1 MKRPLAVLTLMLAA
15 AAATTT
21 TANVALAQNKPA
33 AKVNG
38 ISIPQYRLDAAVQA
52 GVAQGQPD
60 TPQLRQSVREAL
72 INQEIIAQEAVRR
85 GIDKQPGVAASLE
98 LYRVRALAQA
108 YFQDYFSKNSISE
121 EALKKEYERIKP
133 QLATKEYRARHIL
146 VNSED
151 EAKEITKQINS
162 GGNFEKIAAEKSK
175 DPGSK
180 GRGGDLDWSPAS
192 RYVKPFGEALVRLK
206 KGEMTKAPVKT
217 DFGWHVIRLD
227 DERVA
232 RLPTFEEA
240 KPTLERDLQNQMV
253 RKVIGDLRA
262 KAKIE

>member
-1 MKRPLAVLTLMLAA
+1 MKRFLAMLAISLAA
-15 AAATTT
+15 ATG
-21 TANVALAQNKPA
+21 ANVALAQNKPA

-38 ISIPQYRLDAAVQA
+38 VSIPQYRLDAAVQS
-52 GVAQGQPD
+52 GVAQGQTD

-72 INQEIIAQEAVRR
+72 INQEVIAQEAVRQ
-85 GIDKQPGVAASLE
+85 GIDKQPGVAASIE
-98 LYRVRALAQA
+98 LFRVRALAQA
-108 YFQDYFSKNSISE
+108 YFQDYFKKNPISD
-121 EALKKEYERIKP
+121 EALKKEFERIKP
-133 QLATKEYRARHIL
+133 QMATKEYRARHIL
-146 VNSED
+146 VNGED
-151 EAKEITKQINS
+151 EAKDIIKQIDA
-162 GGNFEKIAAEKSK
+162 GGSFEKLAAEKSK

-192 RYVKPFGEALVRLK
+192 RYVKPFGDALVRLK
-206 KGEMTKAPVKT
+206 KGEMTKTPVQT

-240 KPTLERDLQNQMV
+240 KPTLERELQNQIV
-253 RKVIGDLRA
+253 RKVIADLRA

>member
-1 MKRPLAVLTLMLAA
+1 MTRIFAVLTLMLAT
-15 AAATTT
+15 ATGA
-21 TANVALAQNKPA
+21 TAALAQNKPA

-38 ISIPQYRLDAAVQA
+38 VAIPQYRLDAAVQS
-52 GVAQGQPD
+52 GVSQGQPD
-60 TPQLRQSVREAL
+60 TPQLRQSVRQAL
-72 INQEIIAQEAVRR
+72 INQEVIAQEAVRQ

-98 LYRVRALAQA
+98 LFRVRALAQA
-108 YFQDYFSKNSISE
+108 YFQDYFKKHPISE
-121 EALKKEYERIKP
+121 DALKKEFERIKP

-146 VNSED
+146 VNGED
-151 EAKEITKQINS
+151 EAKDIINQIN
-162 GGNFEKIAAEKSK
+162 GGGSFEKLAAEKSK

-192 RYVKPFGEALVRLK
+192 RYVKPFGDALVKLK

-227 DERVA
+227 DERIA
-232 RLPTFEEA
+232 RLPTYEEA
-240 KPTLERDLQNQMV
+240 KPTLERDLQTQTV
-253 RKVIGDLRA
+253 RKVIADLRA

>member
-1 MKRPLAVLTLMLAA
+1 MKRPYVIITLMLAA
-15 AAATTT
+15 AA
-21 TANVALAQNKPA
+21 ANVALAQNKPV

-38 ISIPQYRLDAAVQA
+38 VAIPQYRLDAAVQA

-60 TPQLRQSVREAL
+60 TPQLRKSVRDAL
-72 INQEIIAQEAVRR
+72 INQEIIAQEAVRQ
-85 GIDKQPGVAASLE
+85 GLDKQPGIAASLE
-98 LYRVRALAQA
+98 LFRVRALAQA
-108 YFQDYFSKNSISE
+108 YFEDYFKKHPISE

-146 VNSED
+146 VNAED
-151 EAKEITKQINS
+151 EAKDIIKEIT
-162 GGNFEKIAAEKSK
+162 GGGSFEKIAAEKSK

-192 RYVKPFGEALVRLK
+192 RYVKPFGDALVKLK
-206 KGEMTKAPVKT
+206 KGEMTKEPVKT

-232 RLPTFEEA
+232 RMPTFEEV
-240 KPTLERDLQNQMV
+240 KPTLERNLQTQAV
-253 RKVIGDLRA
+253 RKVITDLRA
-262 KAKIE
+262 KAKIQ

>member
-1 MKRPLAVLTLMLAA
+1 MTHSFSTLALTLALSVL
-15 AAATTT
+15 ATT
-21 TANVALAQNKPA
+21 ALAQGKPA

-38 ISIPQYRLDAAVQA
+38 VAIPQYRLDHATQSRT
-52 GVAQGQPD
+52 AQGQPD
-60 TPQLRQSVREAL
+60 TPQLRRSVRDTL
-72 INQEIIAQEAVRR
+72 INLELASQAAVKD
-85 GIDKQPGVAASLE
+85 GLDKKPDVAARLE
-98 LYRVRALAQA
+98 LDRASVLTQA
-108 YFQDYFSKNSISE
+108 YWQEYLRTHPITDE
-121 EALKKEYERIKP
+121 ELRKEYDRMKP

-151 EAKEITKQINS
+151 EAKDIIKQIKE
-162 GGNFEKIAAEKSK
+162 GGNFEKLAAAKSK

-192 RYVKPFGEALVRLK
+192 RYVKPFGDALVTLK
-206 KGEMTKAPVKT
+206 KGEVTDAPVKT

-240 KPTLERDLQNQMV
+240 KPTLERNVQIQMSQ
-253 RKVIGDLRA
+253 KMIEDLRA

>member
-1 MKRPLAVLTLMLAA
+1 MKRPFTTFALMLATA
-15 AAATTT
+15 AVATAA
-21 TANVALAQNKPA
+21 VAQNKPA

-38 ISIPQYRLDAAVQA
+38 TPIPQYRLDAAVQA
-52 GVAQGQPD
+52 GVAQGQAD
-60 TPQLRQSVREAL
+60 TPQLRQSVRDAL
-72 INQEIIAQEAVRR
+72 INQELVAQEAVRQ

-98 LYRVRALAQA
+98 LFRVRALAQA
-108 YFQDYFSKNSISE
+108 YFQDYFNKNPVSE
-121 EALKKEYERIKP
+121 EALQKEYERIKP

-146 VNSED
+146 VNGED
-151 EAKEITKQINS
+151 EAKEIIKQIKN
-162 GGNFEKIAAEKSK
+162 GGSFEKLAEEKSK

-192 RYVKPFGEALVRLK
+192 RYVKPFGDALVRLK
-206 KGEMTKAPVKT
+206 KGQLTDPPVQT

-232 RLPTFEEA
+232 RMPTFVEV
-240 KPTLERDLQNQMV
+240 KPTLERQLQNQMV
-253 RKVIGDLRA
+253 QKVLADLRA